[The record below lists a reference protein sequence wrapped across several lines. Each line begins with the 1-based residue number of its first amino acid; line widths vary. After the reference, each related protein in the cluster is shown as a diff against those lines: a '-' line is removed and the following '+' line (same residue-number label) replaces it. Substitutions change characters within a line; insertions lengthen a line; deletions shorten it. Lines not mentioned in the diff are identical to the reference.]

1 MVRGKKFIQ
10 MEIHTP
16 VNFTK
21 ENDMVSV
28 SLSGSAV
35 ASHLQETGRRTICM
49 EMESSRGQM
58 AAYTRGIMQGTSGKG
73 KVQSHIKM
81 EEKKKESGK
90 MINVKVFFFILLQMV
105 FASLRLGLMEKPR
118 MTMNA
123 SIN

>member
-1 MVRGKKFIQ
+1 
-10 MEIHTP
+10 
-16 VNFTK
+16 
-21 ENDMVSV
+21 
-28 SLSGSAV
+28 
-35 ASHLQETGRRTICM
+35 M